1 MSSGSAVGLLLDVG
15 SLVKGSNPAIYFT
28 DDSRMII
35 NIHDPHVNSMF
46 SKDELKAYFKSIL
59 EKLISDY
66 DLSGFLSIIVANAGV
81 QHEFKQISSEGKEC
95 IMECD
100 CNQDSE
106 GTVAAAGASSADYF
120 GSDHE

>member
-1 MSSGSAVGLLLDVG
+1 MSSGGAVSLLLDVG
-15 SLVKGSNPAIYFT
+15 SLVEGSNPAISFT

-35 NIHDPHVNSMF
+35 NINDPYVNSMF
-46 SKDELKAYFKSIL
+46 SGDDLKAYFKSIL

-66 DLSGFLSIIVANAGV
+66 DFSGFLSITVANAGV

-95 IMECD
+95 IMERYCD
-100 CNQDSE
+100 QDSE
-106 GTVAAAGASSADYF
+106 ETLAAAGASSSYSS